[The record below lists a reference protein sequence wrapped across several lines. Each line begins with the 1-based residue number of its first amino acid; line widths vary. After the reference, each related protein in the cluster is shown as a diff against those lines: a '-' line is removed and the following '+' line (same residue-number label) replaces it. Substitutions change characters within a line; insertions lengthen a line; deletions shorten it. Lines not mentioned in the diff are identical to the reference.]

1 MRSNVSKLI
10 LYCFITVV
18 MITGKPLTA
27 QTLKNAIQLTES
39 EQFEQA
45 GLLYRKLIGE
55 NPATGLNYYYAGEN
69 IMKSYFADS
78 ANVSFKESADSAL
91 LLYRTGNEK
100 DPRNPLNLVG
110 MGAIKLLEK
119 DKAGSKVLFDQAYEK
134 TQTALS

>member
-45 GLLYRKLIGE
+45 GLLYKKLIGE
-55 NPATGLNYYYAGEN
+55 NPATGLNYYYAGK
-69 IMKSYFADS
+69 IS
-78 ANVSFKESADSAL
+78 
-91 LLYRTGNEK
+91 
-100 DPRNPLNLVG
+100 
-110 MGAIKLLEK
+110 
-119 DKAGSKVLFDQAYEK
+119 
-134 TQTALS
+134 